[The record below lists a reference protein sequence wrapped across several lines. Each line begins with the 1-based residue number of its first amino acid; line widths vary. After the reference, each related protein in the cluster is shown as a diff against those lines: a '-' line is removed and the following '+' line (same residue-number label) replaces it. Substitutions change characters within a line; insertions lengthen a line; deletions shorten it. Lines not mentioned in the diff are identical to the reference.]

1 MLSVSYMYE
10 EVILH
15 FQSSYIPILLTLL
28 DNGALLCSQ
37 DNEGVTPL
45 QILQSKRTKINV
57 MKYISLKCLA
67 VKVLKDFKIKANAI
81 EVGHHCASLY
91 NLHE

>member
-81 EVGHHCASLY
+81 DVGHHCALLY
-91 NLHE
+91 NLHD